1 MYKRIFLFIAFTFVL
16 FSFQSCKKT
25 CECQP
30 FVNES
35 FGQSYSVDL
44 EGDGSVCQQYSY
56 TDTVNNMVSGVIC
69 EESK

>member
-1 MYKRIFLFIAFTFVL
+1 MYKRIALFIALTILL

-35 FGQSYSVDL
+35 FGQSYTVDL

-56 TDTVNNMVSGVIC
+56 TDTVNNMISGVIC